1 MSRNIHSRVVPLA
14 KSGWQLVKKKAATC
28 TNCGQL
34 VLVSRHETPPLHPP
48 VPPSRRPV
56 RPSLPPNPTPALS
69 PTQHRHATSLPH
81 ATRSSTSHF
90 SPTATFPP
98 FHRASVDCGGSK
110 EGGNPF
116 LFRAVLARTH
126 PHAAF
131 SSASL
136 LPVDEIFFPSLFFPF
151 SPRMHGL

>member
-1 MSRNIHSRVVPLA
+1 MCS
-14 KSGWQLVKKKAATC
+14 
-28 TNCGQL
+28 NCGQL
-34 VLVSRHETPPLHPP
+34 VLVSRHETPPPSALHPP
-48 VPPSRRPV
+48 VLLPPGA
-56 RPSLPPNPTPALS
+56 PSVSPNPTQALS
-69 PTQHRHATSLPH
+69 PTQRRHATSLPH